1 MPAIFFALISF
12 LGWGTGDIF
21 TTIASRKLGGYS
33 LALWGF
39 ILSFLIASLYAP
51 FVLQN
56 LNQLTWGLLILNIF
70 LGFIL
75 LAAFVWFT
83 EGLRIGNPALVGT
96 ITSGFVALVVIFSII
111 FFEETITFSQAIAI
125 VIIFIGLLLSSL
137 DWRILKNHHQ
147 LFNKG
152 VVLAILAMIAW
163 GIFYTFI
170 KIPISKIGW
179 FWPSYISL
187 ATFPLLYG
195 YIKLKKIKLHS
206 PVHQGAFCPL
216 LIQAVLLSGGGFS
229 LNFAL
234 EQGLASIVAPIAGA
248 YPVLFVLLS
257 FLIFKDHITRQQIAG
272 IMITLI
278 GIVALSFLSV

>member
-12 LGWGTGDIF
+12 IGWGIGDIF

-33 LALWGF
+33 IALWGF
-39 ILSFLIASLYAP
+39 ILSFLISSLYAP
-51 FVLQN
+51 FVLDK
-56 LNQLTWGLLILNIF
+56 LSQLTWGLLILSIF

-111 FFEETITFSQAIAI
+111 FLGETITFSQAIAI
-125 VIIFIGLLLSSL
+125 
-137 DWRILKNHHQ
+137 
-147 LFNKG
+147 
-152 VVLAILAMIAW
+152 AILVMIAW

-179 FWPSYISL
+179 FWPSYIAG
-187 ATFPLLYG
+187 ATFPVLYG
-195 YIKLKKIKLHS
+195 YIKLKKIKLQS
-206 PVHQGAFCPL
+206 PVHQGAFWPL
-216 LIQAVLLSGGGFS
+216 LTQVVLLTGGGFS

-234 EQGLASIVAPIAGA
+234 EKGFTSIVVPIAGA
-248 YPVLFVLLS
+248 YPALFVLLA
-257 FLIFKDHITRQQIAG
+257 FLVFKDPITRQQIAG
-272 IMITLI
+272 IITTLV
-278 GIVALSFLSV
+278 GIVLLSVFSV